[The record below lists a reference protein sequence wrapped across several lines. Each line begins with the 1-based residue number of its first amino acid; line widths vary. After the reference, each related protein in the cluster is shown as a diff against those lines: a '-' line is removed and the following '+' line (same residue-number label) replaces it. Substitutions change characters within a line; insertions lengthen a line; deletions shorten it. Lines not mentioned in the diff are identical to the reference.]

1 MGNHLPVGEDDDV
14 DAATATPGGG
24 GGGKRKAL
32 SAAGNCRINPS
43 AMQKIVTTSSVS
55 SICSAS
61 VVDRANHEYALIVA
75 KNLEQAT
82 VERSILTLSS
92 SWEEKEKENNT
103 YKIKELKKE
112 KKK

>member
-32 SAAGNCRINPS
+32 SAAGNCRIDPS

-55 SICSAS
+55 SITSAS

-75 KNLEQAT
+75 KNLEQAS
-82 VERSILTLSS
+82 VERSILTLPSS
-92 SWEEKEKENNT
+92 SSEEKEKEN
-103 YKIKELKKE
+103 KD
-112 KKK
+112 